1 MTAPRSLSLARL
13 VFPALR
19 WRRESFDH
27 ERAKIDAALAAGVG
41 GFIVFGGTREA
52 VSALTRELQQQA
64 GRPLLIGADLERG
77 PAQQVRGLTE
87 LPSAAALG
95 WLDDLDATS
104 TCGMVTATEA
114 RSVGINW
121 AFGPVCDLDLE
132 PKNPIVQ
139 TRSFGTDPVRVGEH
153 AAVWLRALQEHGV
166 QGSAKHYPG
175 HGRTI
180 QDSHAMLPRVGA
192 SVADLEQVDGVPFE
206 YAIRAGVGSVMSA
219 FVAYPEWDPSG
230 RAASFSSTI
239 LGYLRS
245 TLNFSGLVVTDA
257 LIMAGASAAQPV
269 PAATVQAVAAGCDAL
284 LYPDRFDRVVAAL
297 DGAVGAEITSA
308 RADEAL
314 AHYSAALVA
323 WGGGAGKEGGSA
335 PDQGEPDLAGHAVV
349 ASRLADRATHLVR
362 GDVQRIT
369 TPVAV
374 SIVDDDVG
382 GPYTIPPRDVFHQT
396 LREAG
401 VAIVQRATAARQR
414 VILVYSEPRSW
425 KGRAD
430 LGPASRDA
438 LRRLVP
444 GAQLVVL
451 FGHPRL
457 AAQIPGKAPILLA
470 WHGQALMQKAAGKW
484 VVTRSR

>member
-1 MTAPRSLSLARL
+1 HAGVTAPRSLSLARL

-180 QDSHAMLPRVGA
+180 QGA

-323 WGGGAGKEGGSA
+323 WGAGAGKEGGSA

-349 ASRLADRATHLVR
+349 AARLADRATHLVR